1 MKEIGRDLNKKMT
14 SLDAIIW
21 NVDLGGLPCAHITW
35 RLSNILNRWVKKLL
49 KKMITLL
56 FVLFGLL
63 TIRAFWMKDKFS
75 SISTKLEHYIY
86 VVDAIN
92 HMYICMGQRI

>member
-1 MKEIGRDLNKKMT
+1 
-14 SLDAIIW
+14 
-21 NVDLGGLPCAHITW
+21 
-35 RLSNILNRWVKKLL
+35 L